1 LKVPEWKWEE
11 ISIDF
16 FMGLPWTQK
25 GYNSI
30 WVIVGRLDKVAHFIP
45 VKRTYTGPQLE
56 ELYISRI
63 VCLHSVPKKIM
74 SPELGERRSGGATRV
89 KWWRRWGSTG
99 ACSGVRE
106 EGREVVRGAESLRG
120 GGGLL

>member
-30 WVIVGRLDKVAHFIP
+30 WVIVGRLAKVAHFIP
-45 VKRTYTGPQLE
+45 VKTTYTGPQLE

-74 SPELGERRSGGATRV
+74 SDRGTQFTSKFWERLHELMDTKLNFS
-89 KWWRRWGSTG
+89 STYQPQTDG
-99 ACSGVRE
+99 QAK
-106 EGREVVRGAESLRG
+106 
-120 GGGLL
+120 